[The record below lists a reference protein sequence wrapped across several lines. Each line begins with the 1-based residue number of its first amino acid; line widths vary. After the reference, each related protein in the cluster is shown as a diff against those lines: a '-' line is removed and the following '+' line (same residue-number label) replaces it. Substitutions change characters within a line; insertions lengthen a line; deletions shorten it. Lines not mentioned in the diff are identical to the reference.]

1 MSSKS
6 GLTIVK
12 KRLADIDWQLLIFL
26 VLFVNVKLV
35 VKAAALVFIYLLRPN
50 FKFGLALKNPRLPLF
65 YIAVLLITLFNYLLL
80 GGFSSLNYSVAV
92 FTGILFWLMCLLAVH
107 QVKLSV
113 EKNSSESIHH
123 TIFIFLLINAVASL
137 VVYAGIIIETGAIN
151 PYRYQ
156 GNYQKYFIGTGDYIK
171 GLSFDTSTTN
181 AVLNAL
187 AVLYFLLRQ
196 KYGWCLFYMG
206 ILLLTGSNI
215 TNFLLCTVLLYV
227 FIFKSTQQQKS
238 IIVACF
244 ALLLIFLSKVSPQ
257 NNNYIAS
264 AWNKFFNE
272 PITAKGKPEKEIPLQ
287 EKPDSILSEDEKKQ
301 KIAIRYIDSVYTAK
315 KALQKINALTLTV
328 TAALKEKPELPKDNI
343 HSASFQHKDD
353 TSSLQKGLITFI
365 KKDNINT
372 SVTETAK
379 LPGKAV
385 AFMEVFTFFKQHPLK
400 LLTGNGTGNF
410 SSKLAFRT
418 TALKIAG
425 GYPERFKYIH
435 PDFEKNHLA
444 LYIGYFTKTAGQHS
458 LINKPDSV
466 YAQLL
471 GEYGL
476 AGLAALFILYCWFF
490 GRHIK
495 QLTWG
500 WPILLF
506 TLGLFFLEYWFEQ
519 LSVMVFFELLL
530 FLNLKENKVDISR

>member
-1 MSSKS
+1 M
-6 GLTIVK
+6 VK
-12 KRLADIDWQLLIFL
+12 NRLAGIDWQLLIFL
-26 VLFVNVKLV
+26 VLVVNVKLV
-35 VKAAALVFIYLLRPN
+35 VKAAALVIIYLLRPN
-50 FKFGLALKNPRLPLF
+50 FKFGLSLKNSRLPLF
-65 YIAVLLITLFNYLLL
+65 YVSVILIALLNYLLY
-80 GGFSSLNYSVAV
+80 GGFSSLNYSITLCA
-92 FTGILFWLMCLLAVH
+92 GIVFWLMCILAIH

-113 EKNSSESIHH
+113 EKNSTESIHQ
-123 TIFIFLLINAVASL
+123 TVFIFFLLNAAVSL
-137 VVYAGIIIETGAIN
+137 VVYTGIIIETGAIN

-181 AVLNAL
+181 AVLNAF

-196 KYGWCLFYMG
+196 KFGWCIFYMC
-206 ILLLTGSNI
+206 ILLLTGSNV

-227 FIFKSTQQQKS
+227 FVFKSTQQQKS

-244 ALLLIFLSKVSPQ
+244 ALLIIFLSKVSPQ

-264 AWNKFFNE
+264 AWKKVFKE
-272 PITAKGKPEKEIPLQ
+272 TADTGFKPGKEIPLM

-301 KIAIRYIDSVYTAK
+301 KFATRYIDSVYTAK
-315 KALQKINALTLTV
+315 KMLQKIKPPGIIV
-328 TAALKEKPELPKDNI
+328 TAAHKEKPQIPKDNI
-343 HSASFQHKDD
+343 HSAAFQHKND

-365 KKDNINT
+365 KKDSVNI
-372 SVTETAK
+372 SITETVK
-379 LPGKAV
+379 LPGKAI
-385 AFMEVFTFFKQHPLK
+385 ALMEVFTFFKEHPLK
-400 LLTGNGTGNF
+400 LLTGNGMGNF

-466 YAQLL
+466 YGQVLA
-471 GEYGL
+471 EYGL
-476 AGLAALFILYCWFF
+476 AGLAALFVLYGWFF
-490 GRHIK
+490 ARRRK

-506 TLGLFFLEYWFEQ
+506 TMGLFFLEYWFEQ

-530 FLNLKENKVDISR
+530 FLNLKETKVHISR